1 LLSQFDEASVE
12 YQLLSFIL
20 SSEFEQEFSGSAGN
34 ISAHW
39 YDSIKEFEGND
50 AIFVQGFKVIT
61 EFLANGLNIELGQIA
76 KEIQWHESQVRV
88 ITGSS
93 EFVADHVIVTI
104 PLGVLQEKLVRFQ
117 PDLPSK
123 KLEAIDK
130 LGMGLLNKCY
140 LRFDKAFWPDDVDWL
155 EYISPKHG
163 EWTEWVSFQQVAKQP
178 ILLGFN
184 SADRARELESWS
196 DQEIVADAMET
207 LRNIFGEDVPAPI
220 DYQITRWGKDPFS
233 LGSYSFN
240 ALGSTPDMRRVL
252 AEPLGIKVF
261 FAGEATERDYF
272 GTAHGAY
279 LSGLCAAKKIV

>member
-1 LLSQFDEASVE
+1 MGELPTSSQA
-12 YQLLSFIL
+12 
-20 SSEFEQEFSGSAGN
+20 
-34 ISAHW
+34 
-39 YDSIKEFEGND
+39 
-50 AIFVQGFKVIT
+50 T
-61 EFLANGLNIELGQIA
+61 
-76 KEIQWHESQVRV
+76 
-88 ITGSS
+88 
-93 EFVADHVIVTI
+93 
-104 PLGVLQEKLVRFQ
+104 
-117 PDLPSK
+117 
-123 KLEAIDK
+123 
-130 LGMGLLNKCY
+130 
-140 LRFDKAFWPDDVDWL
+140 
-155 EYISPKHG
+155 
-163 EWTEWVSFQQVAKQP
+163 